1 MNKLNA
7 LAVTA
12 TAALIALTGCTTDEP
27 ATKPVEPTAQAAEAT
42 TPAPT
47 KSAAKEDL
55 VWEVQD
61 PDTWTKYTLDFTEYS
76 NELTDRTDSAL
87 KAADAK
93 PVAWATASID
103 NTEGRDQGTLSYA
116 EIVLVD
122 DEGKQYYPTA
132 DITETVGIETE
143 AYQDKMLDQDSGE
156 YNKLVDLNNDW
167 LDANQDAVPGAKA
180 DNVLMVT
187 DMPDTIVKVYLNNTK
202 ATPKK

>member
-7 LAVTA
+7 IAVTA

-27 ATKPVEPTAQAAEAT
+27 AEKPVETAQAAEAT
-42 TPAPT
+42 TPAAT
-47 KSAAKEDL
+47 KSAVKEDL
-55 VWEVQD
+55 AWEVQD

-76 NELTDRTDSAL
+76 NELTDRTDNAL

-93 PVAWATASID
+93 PVTWATATID

-132 DITETVGIETE
+132 DITETVSIETE

-167 LDANQDAVPGAKA
+167 LDANQDAVPGAKT

-187 DMPDTIVKVYLNNTK
+187 DMPDTIVKVYLNNTE